1 MKLARPL
8 RNTNVTTVL
17 CRSFGS
23 PPPPVVPT
31 SAELAQNEQIIA
43 NYRKLN
49 HTSGKLNHQP
59 LCLSISW

>member
-17 CRSFGS
+17 CRSFG
-23 PPPPVVPT
+23 
-31 SAELAQNEQIIA
+31 AELAQNEQIIA